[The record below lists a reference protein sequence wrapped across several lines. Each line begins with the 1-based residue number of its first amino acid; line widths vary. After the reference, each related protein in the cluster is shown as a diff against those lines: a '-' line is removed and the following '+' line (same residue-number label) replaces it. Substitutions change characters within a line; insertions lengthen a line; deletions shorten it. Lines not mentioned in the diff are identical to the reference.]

1 MRKVA
6 RDGADVIS
14 GGRQFHTPEASN
26 RKCSATNSG
35 AVNRRLNEAVAAGR
49 AKSSA
54 NEKVGNVSE
63 RAKVR
68 RCTAVD
74 DLLHQD
80 GNFGSDALMDAQP
93 VKADECV
100 RDMVWATQV
109 EHQPHGCVEN

>member
-35 AVNRRLNEAVAAGR
+35 AVNRRLDEAVAAGR

-54 NEKVGNVSE
+54 TEKVGNVSE
-63 RAKVR
+63 RAKVQPWSTLYTR
-68 RCTAVD
+68 TATL
-74 DLLHQD
+74 DLMRSWTRSQ
-80 GNFGSDALMDAQP
+80 
-93 VKADECV
+93 
-100 RDMVWATQV
+100 
-109 EHQPHGCVEN
+109 